1 MKKNVIIILT
11 VSLLFSVPVSAQSI
25 SKCIDKS
32 GRVEYTSG
40 PCVGDNKK
48 SEKLDIKV
56 TKSFFSGVVSACSHK
71 KTLLSFSQCIDM
83 GLSEYIV
90 NYDSEISKPFADD
103 YIEKLREIVGRVQSG
118 KISDSVGA
126 RVFNDYALNLDMQ
139 RQAAYNAYQRSVSE
153 AIKRSR
159 VNSESGYSVS
169 GSNGCSSD
177 FDCGVGVRCVKAPLE
192 SEGVCM
198 KIVDEY
204 GVQQYDLPDLDSVGP
219 NMSIRGECD
228 FDTDCGIGFRCHR
241 KYQAC
246 VKD

>member
-1 MKKNVIIILT
+1 MEKKMLIVMAAFF
-11 VSLLFSVPVSAQSI
+11 LLSSQVSAQSI

-40 PCVGDNKK
+40 PCVGEIKR
-48 SEKLDIKV
+48 SERLDIKV
-56 TKSFFSGVVSACSHK
+56 TKSFFSGIVSACTHK
-71 KTLLSFSQCIDM
+71 KTLLEFAKCVDM
-83 GLSEYIV
+83 GLIEYNV

-103 YIEKLREIVGRVQSG
+103 YIEKLREMVGRVHSG
-118 KISDSVGA
+118 KISDSAGA
-126 RVFNDYALNLDMQ
+126 RAFNNYALNLDMQ
-139 RQAAYNAYQRSVSE
+139 RQSAYNAHQRRVSE

-159 VNSESGYSVS
+159 GNAESQYSVS

-192 SEGVCM
+192 NEGMCM
-198 KIVDEY
+198 KVVDEY
-204 GVQQYDLPDLDSVGP
+204 GVPQYGLPDLDSIGP
-219 NMSIRGECD
+219 NMSTRGECD